1 MPAAKRARIKALMS
15 KSYANLP
22 KRLITRG
29 GKRVTKKRRI
39 KKLLLKVYSQDI
51 KNHISSVASLLG
63 IKVTWTQD

>member
-1 MPAAKRARIKALMS
+1 MS